1 MSSDTSLDDLPS
13 PLAKLTHV
21 LMDMRETLDRDKTP
35 KSLNKKTHPLTKK
48 ALALLRT
55 NPLKMLFEHPPSNE
69 PYTMFLLRDRA
80 GDVVS
85 ALYPFGILA
94 ELVNRGVS
102 SLWVLD
108 KPEVVWAG
116 VFRWAEYLLVDAVN
130 LPAELTTFDMRYT
143 LNNAIDAVHA
153 ALVQLPSLPMEQ
165 ARAILLSSEYDAVRL
180 IVVIWLEWPAFLPRI
195 AVKDHKPSIIPCISL
210 LHALWPV
217 IGKDNDARSV
227 FLAQLLGARKG
238 SSRRLFRTIA
248 SHLEAFANAE
258 EYRLHLDFIPFIRL
272 ASELARIPELRHEGF
287 PSKLV
292 SVAVSTV
299 KFALDKYP
307 SAATTA
313 CWLLSCLCYCND
325 RAIAVAIKHGSFALL
340 VQTRNQYPQ
349 LDSSKDYALMRHAL
363 ARPTVVKHFHDS
375 LEALDDGLQLSLDEE
390 RTVKLARHRYELW
403 EEAEIEWDEDAVCGN
418 DSCEAGEDAPLRA
431 KDIAPAV
438 RSSRGSASH
447 SVSSTGCICCE
458 YPSDV
463 VIASLPPRE
472 VHFLAIIGRD
482 WLENN
487 YARLA
492 QEHGESLDL
501 KLDVSEGELCRLAEP
516 LSPQP
521 GMGLHIVMMDVAYFR
536 RRALIYRSF
545 MFLAAPRRECSPF
558 KTLTQ
563 VVFSTDPDGEDN
575 EDEEDEDEDGDDD
588 ASDEDDENTSR
599 MGATKTKRAV

>member
-1 MSSDTSLDDLPS
+1 MNSDTSLDDLPS

-21 LMDMRETLDRDKTP
+21 LMDMRETLDRDKAA

-94 ELVNRGVS
+94 ELVNRGVT

-116 VFRWAEYLLVDAVN
+116 VFRWAEYLLVDSVN

-180 IVVIWLEWPAFLPRI
+180 IVVIWLEWPTFLPRI

-248 SHLEAFANAE
+248 SHLEVFAKSE

-313 CWLLSCLCYCND
+313 CWLLSCLCYCDD
-325 RAIAVAIKHGSFALL
+325 RAIAVAIKHGSFPLL

-403 EEAEIEWDEDAVCGN
+403 EEAEVEWDEDAVCGN
-418 DSCEAGEDAPLRA
+418 DSCEAGKDAPLRA

-438 RSSRGSASH
+438 RLSQGSASH
-447 SVSSTGCICCE
+447 SVSSTAGICCE
-458 YPSDV
+458 YPADV
-463 VIASLPPRE
+463 AIASLRPRE

-563 VVFSTDPDGEDN
+563 VVFSTDPDGEDD
-575 EDEEDEDEDGDDD
+575 EDEEEDDEDGDDD

>member
-1 MSSDTSLDDLPS
+1 MDSDTSLVDLPS

-21 LMDMRETLDRDKTP
+21 LMDMRETLDRDKTA

-48 ALALLRT
+48 ALTLLRT
-55 NPLKMLFEHPPSNE
+55 NPLKQLFEHPPSNE
-69 PYTMFLLRDRA
+69 PYTIFLLRERA

-102 SLWVLD
+102 TIWVLGE
-108 KPEVVWAG
+108 PEVVWAG
-116 VFRWAEYLLVDAVN
+116 VFRWAEYLLIDAVD
-130 LPAELTTFDMRYT
+130 LPVELTTFDMRYT

-153 ALVQLPSLPMEQ
+153 ALVQLPSLPLEQ

-180 IVVIWLEWPAFLPRI
+180 IVVIWLEWPRFLPKI
-195 AVKDHKPSIIPCISL
+195 TVKDHKPSIIPCISL

-217 IGKDNDARSV
+217 IGKDNDTRSV
-227 FLAQLLGARKG
+227 LLAQLLGARRG

-248 SHLEAFANAE
+248 THLEAFANCE
-258 EYRLHLDFIPFIRL
+258 EYRLHLEFIPFIRL
-272 ASELARIPELRHEGF
+272 ASELARIPELRQEGF

-299 KFALDKYP
+299 MFSLDKYP
-307 SAATTA
+307 SAATTV
-313 CWLLSCLCYCND
+313 CWLLSCLCYCDD
-325 RAIAVAIKHGSFALL
+325 RAIAVAIKHGSFPLL
-340 VQTRNQYPQ
+340 VQTRNRYPQ

-363 ARPTVVKHFHDS
+363 ARPSVVKHFHDS
-375 LEALDDGLQLSLDEE
+375 LETLDDGLQLSLDEE

-403 EEAEIEWDEDAVCGN
+403 EEAEVEWDEDAVCGN

-431 KDIAPAV
+431 SA
-438 RSSRGSASH
+438 RSSQGSASH
-447 SVSSTGCICCE
+447 SVSSNIHICFKYLAE
-458 YPSDV
+458 AAM
-463 VIASLPPRE
+463 ASLPPRE

-521 GMGLHIVMMDVAYFR
+521 GMGIHLVMMDVAYFR

-545 MFLAAPRRECSPF
+545 MFLPAPRRECSPF

-563 VVFSTDPDGEDN
+563 VVFSTDPDGEDD
-575 EDEEDEDEDGDDD
+575 EDEEGDGEDGDND
-588 ASDEDDENTSR
+588 ASDEDDENIPR
-599 MGATKTKRAV
+599 MGTTKTKRTV